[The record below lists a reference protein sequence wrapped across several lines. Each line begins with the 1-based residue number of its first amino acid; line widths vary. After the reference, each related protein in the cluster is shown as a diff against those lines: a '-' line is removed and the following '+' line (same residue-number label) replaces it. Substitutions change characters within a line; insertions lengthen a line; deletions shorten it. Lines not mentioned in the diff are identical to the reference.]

1 MSQAAPALSPIGR
14 RAQNRRN
21 LAPNKKFPWKKI
33 SPQQRRGPD
42 MAEFEQQEIPF
53 KERRLRSTK
62 LRRGI
67 FLLPSMFTVANLLCG
82 YYAVVACFMGGSDQ
96 FDRAAKAIGFAILF
110 DSLDGRVA
118 RMTGTTSEFGVQFD
132 SLADVVSF
140 GVAPAL
146 MAYAWGVRSLPGQG
160 TLAIEQL
167 SQLGWICCL
176 AFLICCA
183 WRLARFNVQG
193 MAPGGSKSFVG
204 LPTPAAAGVI
214 AAFVH
219 GFKTPLHSEGWA
231 MAWLFLT
238 AGLGRLMTCTI
249 RYYSFKDVPW
259 TRRQRSLTIV
269 LVCLLFVIVLK
280 YSEIVLVIFAA
291 GYAAGGVILQLV
303 RIIRQRMVSRTA

>member
-1 MSQAAPALSPIGR
+1 MT
-14 RAQNRRN
+14 
-21 LAPNKKFPWKKI
+21 
-33 SPQQRRGPD
+33 D
-42 MAEFEQQEIPF
+42 FEQQEIPF

-82 YYAVVACFMGGSDQ
+82 YYAVVASFMGGSDQ

-110 DSLDGRVA
+110 DSMDGRVA

-132 SLADVVSF
+132 SMADVVSF

-146 MAYAWGVRSLPGQG
+146 MAYAWGVRSLPGQN
-160 TLAIEQL
+160 TLSVEQIGHF
-167 SQLGWICCL
+167 GWICCL
-176 AFLICCA
+176 TFLVCCA

-219 GFKTPLHSEGWA
+219 GIKTPIHDDRWA
-231 MAWLFLT
+231 MGWLFLT
-238 AGLGRLMTCTI
+238 MALGALMTSTI

-259 TRRQRSLTIV
+259 TRRQPSLAIV
-269 LVCLLFVIVLK
+269 LLFLLVAVIWK
-280 YSEIVLVIFAA
+280 YSEIVLPLFASA
-291 GYAAGGVILQLV
+291 YVLGGLILQ
-303 RIIRQRMVSRTA
+303 IIRFLRHRLAPRPAT